1 MLSLSERFGMADS
14 ASNFNGALFNLL
26 EYSADTEIAEQ
37 ILVGTF
43 VPPLGTPAS
52 KIATIDEIGRIWKEM
67 GKGEAEIV
75 VSQDDFQYYWKTVR
89 ERTASSYSKLHFSHY
104 TSAAHSDCL
113 STCYAMKL
121 SLITKS
127 GSSPVLDIPRYASGA
142 EPQHIMSRTHPDRQ
156 YLVVSKYILYD

>member
-75 VSQDDFQYYWKTVR
+75 VSQDDFQYYWKSVR
-89 ERTASSYSKLHFSHY
+89 SARFGGGGGVCLFSEKKSKLLIDSASDFSNRE
-104 TSAAHSDCL
+104 L
-113 STCYAMKL
+113 L
-121 SLITKS
+121 
-127 GSSPVLDIPRYASGA
+127 
-142 EPQHIMSRTHPDRQ
+142 
-156 YLVVSKYILYD
+156 LVQ